1 MTASTVAAVRSE
13 LLKYFT
19 TRLWWGMAIGIF
31 VSGAAFALLF
41 GLLYTSESYLD
52 QSGDNP
58 FGGAP
63 TGDATQIANSVY
75 TAGLSVGY
83 LLMLVIGVIQI
94 GAEYRHRTIT
104 STFLT
109 QPRRPRVMLG
119 KVLALVL
126 VAAAYGLL
134 SLVGSVLVGAITLQ
148 ARGAEAF
155 PSAQVFRTLVLSLL
169 VLGLWALIGLGAGIL
184 IPNQVAAL
192 LIAVGV
198 AWIVEPIAGL
208 AIKQWDFGREHIAPY
223 LPSEASQAVINTALA
238 SADDVR
244 LSWWGG
250 AITLVVWAA
259 AFAGVGIV
267 RVVRQDISCQR
278 PPSPVEALE
287 RDRGH
292 RVGQLLDVD
301 GTGGAVPLDEGVHHA
316 EQQPADQVGVEVGA
330 QRALL
335 GGLADQGREPGV
347 DPAAPLQRGLLDL
360 AVAVHPQQQGHRGLV
375 VDQHLDAAADHSA
388 QPFVRRP
395 VGRGSPGHRG
405 LELAERLVERLGE
418 QVLLARHVVVD
429 RGLGDAQLLGD
440 VADAGGVVPLA
451 VEEVDRGTQHRGL
464 VVPRS
469 PTAGNGRFTHLGS
482 LARGCVLFTSSD
494 HLAGRSAWFTCR
506 SGHSTAIW
514 PPNGELA

>member
-94 GAEYRHRTIT
+94 GSEYRHRTIT

-126 VAAAYGLL
+126 VAAAYGVL
-134 SLVGSVLVGAITLQ
+134 SLAGSVLVGAATLQ

-155 PSAQVFRTLVLSLL
+155 PSAQVVRTLVLSLL

-250 AITLVVWAA
+250 AIAL
-259 AFAGVGIV
+259 AGVGRGLRRHRHRAGGPPGHQLTPAPTTG
-267 RVVRQDISCQR
+267 RVS
-278 PPSPVEALE
+278 PPSPLQTLE

-292 RVGQLLDVD
+292 RVGELLDVD

-330 QRALL
+330 QRALV
-335 GGLADQGREPGV
+335 GGPADQAREPGV

-360 AVAVHPQQQGHRGLV
+360 AVAVHPQQQGHRRLV
-375 VDQHLDAAADHSA
+375 VDQHLDAAADHPA

-395 VGRGSPGHRG
+395 VGRRSPGHRR

-418 QVLLARHVVVD
+418 EVLLAR
-429 RGLGDAQLLGD
+429 
-440 VADAGGVVPLA
+440 
-451 VEEVDRGTQHRGL
+451 
-464 VVPRS
+464 
-469 PTAGNGRFTHLGS
+469 
-482 LARGCVLFTSSD
+482 ARG
-494 HLAGRSAWFTCR
+494 GRPRTW
-506 SGHSTAIW
+506 
-514 PPNGELA
+514 

>member
-1 MTASTVAAVRSE
+1 MRQRLALAQSLLGDPRLLVLDEPANGLDPEGIRWLRGFLRHLCHDQGKTVLVSSHLLQEVEQTVDDVVIISNGTLVKQGAMADLGGGAGALVRTSDPAALADVLARALGDVGSELVEDGTLFVSSTDLQAIGDAALAAGLPVWELRRREADLEALFFELTEGRNRNLGEAVPSIGAVRSE

-94 GAEYRHRTIT
+94 GSEYRHRTIT

-109 QPRRPRVMLG
+109 QPRRPQVMLG

-126 VAAAYGLL
+126 VAAAYGAL
-134 SLVGSVLVGAITLQ
+134 SLIGSVLVGAATLQ

-250 AITLVVWAA
+250 AIALFVWAA

-267 RVVRQDISCQR
+267 RVVRQDIS
-278 PPSPVEALE
+278 
-287 RDRGH
+287 
-292 RVGQLLDVD
+292 
-301 GTGGAVPLDEGVHHA
+301 
-316 EQQPADQVGVEVGA
+316 
-330 QRALL
+330 
-335 GGLADQGREPGV
+335 
-347 DPAAPLQRGLLDL
+347 
-360 AVAVHPQQQGHRGLV
+360 
-375 VDQHLDAAADHSA
+375 
-388 QPFVRRP
+388 
-395 VGRGSPGHRG
+395 
-405 LELAERLVERLGE
+405 
-418 QVLLARHVVVD
+418 
-429 RGLGDAQLLGD
+429 
-440 VADAGGVVPLA
+440 
-451 VEEVDRGTQHRGL
+451 
-464 VVPRS
+464 
-469 PTAGNGRFTHLGS
+469 
-482 LARGCVLFTSSD
+482 
-494 HLAGRSAWFTCR
+494 
-506 SGHSTAIW
+506 
-514 PPNGELA
+514 